1 MQTFK
6 KKKKKRRARTCEKDR
21 GGASGTMGWE
31 GILVFSIGRR
41 VRKERGL
48 EGIEGRR
55 SEEAF
60 GLRQRGIES
69 EKESGEEVKQRET
82 EEL

>member
-1 MQTFK
+1 
-6 KKKKKRRARTCEKDR
+6 
-21 GGASGTMGWE
+21 MGWE

-41 VRKERGL
+41 VRKEWGL
-48 EGIEGRR
+48 EGIEGRG

-60 GLRQRGIES
+60 GLRQRGVES

>member
-1 MQTFK
+1 
-6 KKKKKRRARTCEKDR
+6 
-21 GGASGTMGWE
+21 MGWE

-48 EGIEGRR
+48 EGIEGRG

-60 GLRQRGIES
+60 GLR
-69 EKESGEEVKQRET
+69 
-82 EEL
+82 

>member
-1 MQTFK
+1 M
-6 KKKKKRRARTCEKDR
+6 
-21 GGASGTMGWE
+21 
-31 GILVFSIGRR
+31 FSIGRR

-60 GLRQRGIES
+60 GLRKRGIES